1 MVNNKP
7 ITFTEVDRQYQ
18 ALFGAAPKGGD
29 DQVTTTIYTYE
40 RPGGIESVDR
50 TMALQLRRG
59 GGSGEASR
67 ARGYPTLDA
76 GNAAVPNSLRLAMT
90 RAWEE
95 AGLS

>member
-1 MVNNKP
+1 
-7 ITFTEVDRQYQ
+7 
-18 ALFGAAPKGGD
+18 
-29 DQVTTTIYTYE
+29 
-40 RPGGIESVDR
+40 
-50 TMALQLRRG
+50 MALQLRRG